1 MTNSQHLE
9 QGGLG
14 IAPSANP
21 GTPTFVGLADA
32 LAREN
37 YMLDHTARLAQW
49 QADCNVKE
57 ACKRFVISRFAS
69 LLTRISWSYHKIQ
82 RSIN

>member
-1 MTNSQHLE
+1 MVGRLHFIIKSQHLE
-9 QGGLG
+9 QGGIG
-14 IAPSANP
+14 IPASVNSGP
-21 GTPTFVGLADA
+21 PTFVGLEDA

-57 ACKRFVISRFAS
+57 ACNRFLISRFEPV
-69 LLTRISWSYHKIQ
+69 Y
-82 RSIN
+82 